1 MIRFFHHACIS
12 VLALLVRAV
21 PDSARGWHAL
31 ARSYTRAISDQQA
44 DRAYDR
50 AIRLYAAPPQTN
62 ETILAR
68 CLVER
73 AHGLMRQEQP
83 DQAATLYHW
92 ALCLTP
98 HDPDVSFALANS
110 LFAIGNYSSAQRF
123 YKTALTLRP
132 NHHRAWFNLGHTL
145 KAKDALGDAVHC
157 FERAISLNT
166 RFVKARFMR
175 AYVLSLLRRHEEA
188 IAEYERTLSM
198 SPRYVKA
205 HFNLGNCHLEYGH
218 HVRAI
223 RCYETALKIDPT
235 YDKAWFALGQAAR
248 RVQNLSLAR
257 EAYAK
262 ALALRPDM
270 YQCRLQL
277 ARLLETL
284 GDRANAALHYRVY
297 LQDAPESDTRN
308 AVHDTLQGFLSTYRA
323 SKNVRHKPRS

>member
-1 MIRFFHHACIS
+1 MIRLFNHTWI
-12 VLALLVRAV
+12 ALLKVLVRIL
-21 PDSARGWHAL
+21 PGSARGWHAL
-31 ARSYTRAISDQQA
+31 ARSYTRAIADSQA
-44 DRAYDR
+44 DLAYR
-50 AIRLYAAPPQTN
+50 QAIRIYEAPTCAN
-62 ETILAR
+62 DARLAH

-73 AHGLMRQEQP
+73 AHGLMRQERP
-83 DQAATLYHW
+83 NQAATLYLR

-98 HDPDVSFALANS
+98 HDSDVSFALANS
-110 LFAIGNYSSAQRF
+110 LFAVGNYSSAQRF

-157 FERAISLNT
+157 FERAIMLNT

-175 AYVLSLLRRHEEA
+175 AYVLSLLCRHKEA
-188 IAEYERTLSM
+188 IAEYERTLRI

-205 HFNLGNCHLEYGH
+205 HFNLGNCHLEYGQY
-218 HVRAI
+218 VRAI

-262 ALALRPDM
+262 ALSLRPDM

-297 LQDAPESDTRN
+297 LQDAPESDTRS
-308 AVHDTLQGFLSTYRA
+308 AVHSTLQEFLSAYRA
-323 SKNVRHKPRS
+323 SKNVRHERRS